1 MTTQIGNFNNEI
13 IQIAES
19 VAREKGIARHSVL
32 AAMEQ
37 AIAVASRKKFGF
49 DNDIKVTINQVTG
62 ETKIS
67 RMRVVVEHVENYHKE
82 ISLEEARYKNF
93 EANIGDIIA
102 EPLPPI
108 DIARVAAQSAKQV
121 ILQKIREAER
131 EKQYEEYKDKV
142 GEIINGTV
150 KRVEFGDVVV
160 DLGRGEGVITK
171 DKLIRGEI
179 YKIND
184 RVRAYIQEV
193 KKDSKGPQ
201 IILSRTS
208 NEFLS
213 KLFELE
219 VPEVYDKNIEIKAV
233 AREPGSKA
241 KVAVFSSD
249 SSIDAVGS
257 CVGVRGA
264 RVQAITNEL
273 KGEKIDV
280 ILWTRDLAKYAI
292 SALSPTE
299 ISKVILDEDNKKIEV
314 VVPQEQLSI
323 AIGRKGQN
331 VRLASSLI
339 GWNID
344 ILTDDE
350 ESKRRNEEFNST
362 TNLFMS
368 ELGLEEVLAQLLAAE
383 GFSSIEDLAYV
394 DASELSS
401 IEGIDEELAAAII
414 KRASANVEKSN
425 EVYAQELKRLGCED
439 ELISFTNLDLK
450 TMLNLANQGVK
461 SVEDLAEITVDE
473 FRQMLPKDLQV
484 SQEELQNLIDRAK
497 ESSAS

>member
-394 DASELSS
+394 DPSELSS

-414 KRASANVEKSN
+414 TRASANVEKSN